1 MIIKS
6 NSFSY
11 IYTIMRRNLTE
22 QLSRMSKLMGL
33 HEQPSI
39 PGLNP
44 TSQGADPKKTDI
56 AKGDDPKKADTV
68 KDDLK
73 TFYETLEKAAADG
86 GISQQEKGTVTFKNE
101 VESMQVGL
109 TLLGYQLPNYGI
121 DGLFGPETASAVQ
134 KFISDNL
141 KSGTTV
147 NEAVN
152 LVGSSSGII
161 GRPRQGTHSAEGW
174 ANNNAWDVAAPVGT
188 DVRSLTNGT
197 VVGFIKGD
205 GKMKKDGVKKIYG
218 DQIKV
223 QSTDGKPDVFYTH
236 IEGSIQKGDSVK
248 EGDVIG
254 KIMTLPGMPS
264 HVHVALSSGNLADYA
279 AGLTNATGGSSS
291 TGGSGSSSSLTMVRA
306 TKEML
311 LKMIELLKVKNITKE
326 DITKLTNASRAGLKG
341 GGANVSL
348 EGVAASDFNRIID
361 IVVDNLEGGYYHPD
375 MLKDGRVKDSRYGA
389 SGETMFGMDR
399 KAGNTER
406 TQAGREFWALIDAEN
421 AREKWPWNYMGGSLA
436 PQLKAKVAE
445 IMKPN
450 FEDYL
455 GRYMS
460 EDARKIVMSDVG
472 LTFNFAYAVWNGPGW
487 FQRFARVINEKV
499 ASGVT
504 DPKELL
510 KIAVDTR
517 KNWSSSSASANSL
530 IAQGGRKIE
539 KIVSSQ
545 LA

>member
-1 MIIKS
+1 
-6 NSFSY
+6 
-11 IYTIMRRNLTE
+11 
-22 QLSRMSKLMGL
+22 MGL
-33 HEQPSI
+33 NEQPSI
-39 PGLNP
+39 PGLKP
-44 TSQGADPKKTDI
+44 SIEGA
-56 AKGDDPKKADTV
+56 DPKKADTV
-68 KDDLK
+68 KDDL
-73 TFYETLEKAAADG
+73 TSFYETLEKAAAGD
-86 GISQQEKGTVTFKNE
+86 GISQQEKGSMSFKNE
-101 VESMQVGL
+101 VESMQIGL
-109 TLLGYQLPNYGI
+109 VLLGYQLPNYGI

-134 KFISDNL
+134 KFTNDYVTSGTT
-141 KSGTTV
+141 KPQSGTTV

-161 GRPRQGTHSAEGW
+161 GRPRQGTHSAKGW
-174 ANNNAWDVAAPVGT
+174 PNNNAWDVAAPVGEE
-188 DVRSLTNGT
+188 VRSLTNGT

-205 GKMKKDGVKKIYG
+205 GTMKKDGVKKIYG

-236 IEGSIQKGDSVK
+236 IEGTVKKGDSVK

-279 AGLTNATGGSSS
+279 AGLTNATGGSA
-291 TGGSGSSSSLTMVRA
+291 TGGSSSSMSMVKA

-311 LKMIELLKVKNITKE
+311 LKMIELLKAKKITKE
-326 DITKLTNASRAGLKG
+326 DITKLTNASRVGLRG
-341 GGANVSL
+341 GGDNVSL
-348 EGVAASDFNRIID
+348 EGVAATDFNKIID
-361 IVVDNLEGGYYHPD
+361 IIIDNLEGGYYHPD
-375 MLKDGRVKDSRYGA
+375 MLQDGRVKDSRYGS

-421 AREKWPWNYMGGSLA
+421 ARQKWPWNYMGGNLA

-460 EDARKIVMSDVG
+460 EEARKIVMSNAG

-499 ASGVT
+499 ANGVT

-517 KNWSSSSASANSL
+517 KNWSSSSNSANSL

>member
-1 MIIKS
+1 
-6 NSFSY
+6 
-11 IYTIMRRNLTE
+11 
-22 QLSRMSKLMGL
+22 MGL

-44 TSQGADPKKTDI
+44 TSQGADPKKTDA

-109 TLLGYQLPNYGI
+109 ILLGYQLPNYGI
-121 DGLFGPETASAVQ
+121 DGLFGSETASAVQ

-236 IEGSIQKGDSVK
+236 IEGSVQKGDSVK

-279 AGLTNATGGSSS
+279 AGLTNATGGSSF
-291 TGGSGSSSSLTMVRA
+291 TGGSGSSSSLSMVKA

-311 LKMIELLKVKNITKE
+311 LKMIDLLKAKNITKE
-326 DITKLTNASRAGLKG
+326 DITKLTNASRARLKG
-341 GGANVSL
+341 GGASISL
-348 EGVAASDFNRIID
+348 EGVAASDWNKMVN
-361 IVVDNLEGGYYHPD
+361 IVIDNLEGGYYHPD
-375 MLKDGRVKDSRYGA
+375 MLADGRIKDSRYGA
-389 SGETMFGMDR
+389 SGETMMGMDR
-399 KAGNTER
+399 KTGGWETKGPVAG
-406 TQAGREFWALIDAEN
+406 EFWRLIDDAG
-421 AREKWPWNYMGGSLA
+421 ARTNWKYGYMGGTLE
-436 PQLKAKVAE
+436 PKLRELVAQ
-445 IMKPN
+445 IMKPL
-450 FEDYL
+450 FEKYL
-455 GRYMS
+455 GSYMS
-460 EDARKIVMSDVG
+460 PEARAIVMADAG

-499 ASGVT
+499 ANGVT

-510 KIAVDTR
+510 RVAVDTR
-517 KNWSSSSASANSL
+517 KNWSTSNAASNSL

-539 KIVSSQ
+539 KIVGSE

>member
-1 MIIKS
+1 
-6 NSFSY
+6 
-11 IYTIMRRNLTE
+11 MRRNLTE

-44 TSQGADPKKTDI
+44 QPQGT
-56 AKGDDPKKADTV
+56 DPKKADTV
-68 KDDLK
+68 KDDLA
-73 TFYETLEKAAADG
+73 TFYETLEKAVAGD
-86 GISQQEKGTVTFKNE
+86 GISQQESGSMTFKNE

-121 DGLFGPETASAVQ
+121 DGLFGPETAAAVQ
-134 KFISDNL
+134 KFTNDYVTSGTT
-141 KSGTTV
+141 KPQSGTTV

-161 GRPRQGTHSAEGW
+161 GKPGQGTHSASGW
-174 ANNNAWDVAAPVGT
+174 ENNNAWDVTAPVGT

-197 VVGFIKGD
+197 VLRVRKGD
-205 GKMKKDGVKKIYG
+205 GTIKKSGVKKIYG
-218 DQIKV
+218 DQVKV
-223 QSTDGKPDVFYTH
+223 QSNGGPDVFYTH
-236 IEGSIQKGDSVK
+236 IESTVNQGDNVK

-279 AGLTNATGGSSS
+279 AGLTNATGGSSF
-291 TGGSGSSSSLTMVRA
+291 TGSSGSSSSLSMVKA

-311 LKMIELLKVKNITKE
+311 LKMIDLLKAKNITKE
-326 DITKLTNASRAGLKG
+326 DITKLTNASRVGLR

-455 GRYMS
+455 GRYMA

-499 ASGVT
+499 ASGIT

-517 KNWSSSSASANSL
+517 KNWSSSNASANSL

>member
-1 MIIKS
+1 
-6 NSFSY
+6 
-11 IYTIMRRNLTE
+11 
-22 QLSRMSKLMGL
+22 MGL

-44 TSQGADPKKTDI
+44 QPQGT
-56 AKGDDPKKADTV
+56 DPKKADTV
-68 KDDLK
+68 KDDLAS
-73 TFYETLEKAAADG
+73 FYETLEKAAAGD
-86 GISQQEKGTVTFKNE
+86 GISQQERGSMSFKNE
-101 VESMQVGL
+101 VESMQIGL

-121 DGLFGPETASAVQ
+121 DGLFGPETAAAVQ
-134 KFISDNL
+134 KFTNDYVTSGTT
-141 KSGTTV
+141 KPQSGTTV
-147 NEAVN
+147 TEAVN

-161 GRPRQGTHSAEGW
+161 GRPGQGTHSASGW

-188 DVRSLTNGT
+188 EVRSLTNGT
-197 VVGFIKGD
+197 VVSFRKGD
-205 GKMKKDGVKKIYG
+205 GTMKKSGVKKIYG

-236 IEGSIQKGDSVK
+236 IESTVKQGDTVK

-279 AGLTNATGGSSS
+279 AGLTNATGGSTS
-291 TGGSGSSSSLTMVRA
+291 GSGGSSSPATMVKA

-311 LKMIELLKVKNITKE
+311 LRMIELLKAKNITKE
-326 DITKLTNASRAGLKG
+326 DITKLTNASRVGLRG

-348 EGVAASDFNRIID
+348 EGVAASDFNKIID
-361 IVVDNLEGGYYHPD
+361 IIIDNLEGGYYHPD
-375 MLKDGRVKDSRYGA
+375 MLADGRVKDSRYGA

-399 KAGNTER
+399 KAGNTES

-421 AREKWPWNYMGGSLA
+421 ARQKWPWNYMGGSLA
-436 PQLKAKVAE
+436 PQLKAKIAE
-445 IMKPN
+445 IMKPK
-450 FEDYL
+450 FEEYL

-460 EDARKIVMSDVG
+460 EDARKIVMSDAG

-510 KIAVDTR
+510 RIAVDTR
-517 KNWSSSSASANSL
+517 KNWSTSNTSANSL

>member
-1 MIIKS
+1 
-6 NSFSY
+6 
-11 IYTIMRRNLTE
+11 
-22 QLSRMSKLMGL
+22 MGL

-44 TSQGADPKKTDI
+44 TPQG
-56 AKGDDPKKADTV
+56 GDPKKADTV

-86 GISQQEKGTVTFKNE
+86 GISQQEKGTITFKNE
-101 VESMQVGL
+101 VESMQIGL
-109 TLLGYQLPNYGI
+109 TLLGYELPNYGI
-121 DGLFGPETASAVQ
+121 DGLFGSETAGAVQ

-141 KSGTTV
+141 TSGTTV

-161 GRPRQGTHSAEGW
+161 GKPGQGTHSASGW
-174 ANNNAWDVAAPVGT
+174 ENNNAWDVTAPVGT

-197 VVGFIKGD
+197 VLRVRKGD
-205 GKMKKDGVKKIYG
+205 GTMKKSGVKKIYG
-218 DQIKV
+218 DQVKV
-223 QSTDGKPDVFYTH
+223 QSNGGPDVFYTH
-236 IEGSIQKGDSVK
+236 IESMVNQGDNVK

-264 HVHVALSSGNLADYA
+264 HVHVALSYGNLSDYA
-279 AGLTNATGGSSS
+279 AGLSNATGGSGSASS
-291 TGGSGSSSSLTMVRA
+291 GGSSSSLTMVRA

-311 LKMIELLKVKNITKE
+311 LKMIELLKSKNITKE
-326 DITKLTNASRAGLKG
+326 DITKLTNASRVGLKG
-341 GGANVSL
+341 GGTNVSL

-455 GRYMS
+455 GRYMT

-499 ASGVT
+499 ANGVT

>member
-1 MIIKS
+1 
-6 NSFSY
+6 
-11 IYTIMRRNLTE
+11 MRRNLTE
-22 QLSRMSKLMGL
+22 QLSRITELMGL
-33 HEQPSI
+33 NEEPSI
-39 PGLNP
+39 PGLKP
-44 TSQGADPKKTDI
+44 SIEGA
-56 AKGDDPKKADTV
+56 DPKKADTV
-68 KDDLK
+68 KDDL
-73 TFYETLEKAAADG
+73 TSFYETLEKAAADG
-86 GISQQEKGTVTFKNE
+86 GISQQERGSVTFKNE
-101 VESMQVGL
+101 VESMQIGL
-109 TLLGYQLPNYGI
+109 VLLGYQLPNYGI
-121 DGLFGPETASAVQ
+121 DGLFGSETAGAVQ
-134 KFISDNL
+134 KFINDNL
-141 KSGTTV
+141 TSGTTV

-152 LVGSSSGII
+152 LVGSSSGLI
-161 GRPRQGTHSAEGW
+161 GRPRQGTHSAKGW
-174 ANNNAWDVAAPVGT
+174 PNNNAWDVAAPVGEE
-188 DVRSLTNGT
+188 VRSLTNGT

-205 GKMKKDGVKKIYG
+205 GTMKKDGVKKIYG

-236 IEGSIQKGDSVK
+236 IEGTVKKGDSVK

-254 KIMTLPGMPS
+254 RIMTLPGMPS
-264 HVHVALSSGNLADYA
+264 HVHVGLSYGNLSDYA
-279 AGLTNATGGSSS
+279 AGLSNATGGSSS
-291 TGGSGSSSSLTMVRA
+291 TGGSSMSMVRA

-311 LKMIELLKVKNITKE
+311 LKMIELLKAKNITKE
-326 DITKLTNASRAGLKG
+326 DITKLTNASRVGLRG

-361 IVVDNLEGGYYHPD
+361 IVIDNLEGGYYHPD
-375 MLKDGRVKDSRYGA
+375 MLQDGRVKDSRYGS

-399 KAGNTER
+399 KAGNTES

-436 PQLKAKVAE
+436 PKLKAKVAE
-445 IMKPN
+445 IMKPK
-450 FEDYL
+450 FEEYL
-455 GRYMS
+455 GKYMT

-499 ASGVT
+499 ASGIT

-510 KIAVDTR
+510 RIAVETR
-517 KNWSSSSASANSL
+517 KNWSSSSNAANSL

>member
-1 MIIKS
+1 
-6 NSFSY
+6 
-11 IYTIMRRNLTE
+11 MRMNLSE
-22 QLSRMSKLMGL
+22 QLERMSRLMGIN
-33 HEQPSI
+33 EQPTAQPIIS
-39 PGLNP
+39 G
-44 TSQGADPKKTDI
+44 TT
-56 AKGDDPKKADTV
+56 DPKKADTV
-68 KDDLK
+68 KDDLA
-73 TFYETLEKAAADG
+73 TFYETLEKAAAGD
-86 GISQQEKGTVTFKNE
+86 GISQQESGSITFKNE
-101 VESMQVGL
+101 VESMQIGL
-109 TLLGYQLPNYGI
+109 TLLGYQLPKYGI
-121 DGLFGPETASAVQ
+121 DGLFGPETAAAVQ
-134 KFISDNL
+134 KFTNDYVT
-141 KSGTTV
+141 SGGTPTQSGATV

-161 GRPRQGTHSAEGW
+161 GRPGQGTHSASGW

-188 DVRSLTNGT
+188 DVRSLTTGT
-197 VVGFIKGD
+197 VVSFRKGD
-205 GKMKKDGVKKIYG
+205 GTMKKSGVKKIYG

-236 IEGSIQKGDSVK
+236 IESNLSQGASVK

-264 HVHVALSSGNLADYA
+264 HVHVALSSGNLADFA
-279 AGLTNATGGSSS
+279 AGLTNATGGSAN
-291 TGGSGSSSSLTMVRA
+291 TGGSSSGGTMVKA

-311 LKMIELLKVKNITKE
+311 LKLIQLLKAKNITKE
-326 DITKLTNASRAGLKG
+326 DISKLTNASRVGLRG

-348 EGVAASDFNRIID
+348 EGVAATDFNRIID

-375 MLKDGRVKDSRYGA
+375 MLQDGRVKDSRYGA

-399 KAGNTER
+399 KAGNTES
-406 TQAGREFWALIDAEN
+406 TAAGREFWALIDAEN
-421 AREKWPWNYMGGSLA
+421 ARQKWPWNYMGGSLA
-436 PQLKAKVAE
+436 PQLKAKIAE
-445 IMKPN
+445 IMKPK

-460 EDARKIVMSDVG
+460 EEARKIVMSDVG

-487 FQRFARVINEKV
+487 FQRFAKVINQKV
-499 ASGVT
+499 AEGVT

-510 KIAVDTR
+510 RIAVDTR
-517 KNWSSSSASANSL
+517 KNWSSSNASANSL